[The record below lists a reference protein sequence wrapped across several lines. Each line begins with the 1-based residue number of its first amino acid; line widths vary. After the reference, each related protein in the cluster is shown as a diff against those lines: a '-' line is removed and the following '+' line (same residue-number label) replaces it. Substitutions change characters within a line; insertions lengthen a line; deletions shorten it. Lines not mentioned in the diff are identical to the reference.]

1 MVKILLT
8 GFDPFGGE
16 GINPSYEAIKKVTI
30 NNSSIKVIKK
40 EIPTV
45 FKKAIEVLDETIE
58 MEKPDIVICTGQA
71 GGRFDISLERI
82 GINIIDARIPDN
94 DGDQPID
101 EKIFEDGQEAYFSTI
116 PIKAIVKSLRENGIP
131 ASVSNTAGTFVCNC
145 ILYGLM
151 YLIDKKYPTIKGG
164 FVHVPFLPEQVI
176 ERVNA
181 PSMSLENI
189 ARGFEIIIET
199 VSTTEHDIKEIGG
212 TIS

>member
-1 MVKILLT
+1 MKILLT

-16 GINPSYEAIKKVTI
+16 SINPSYEAIKKITI
-30 NNSSIKVIKK
+30 NSSTVEVIKK
-40 EIPTV
+40 ELPTV

-58 MEKPDIVICTGQA
+58 SVKPDVVVCTGQA

-82 GINIIDARIPDN
+82 GINIIDSRIPDN

-101 EKIFEDGQEAYFSTI
+101 EKIFEDGREAYFSTI
-116 PIKAIVKSLRENGIP
+116 PIKAIVKRMRENGIP

-145 ILYGLM
+145 ILYGAM

-164 FVHVPFLPEQVI
+164 FVHVPFLPEQVT
-176 ERVNA
+176 EKVNT

-189 ARGFEIIIET
+189 TRALEVMIET
-199 VSTTEHDIKEIGG
+199 IATTDQDIKEIGG
-212 TIS
+212 AIS

>member
-1 MVKILLT
+1 MKILLT

-16 GINPSYEAIKKVTI
+16 SINPSYEAIKKITI
-30 NNSSIKVIKK
+30 NNPSIEVIKK

-58 MEKPDIVICTGQA
+58 SVKPDVVVCTGQA
-71 GGRFDISLERI
+71 GGRFDISLERV
-82 GINIIDARIPDN
+82 GINIVDARIPDN

-116 PIKAIVKSLRENGIP
+116 PIKAIVKRMRENGIP
-131 ASVSNTAGTFVCNC
+131 ASVSNTAGTFVCNY
-145 ILYGLM
+145 IFYGAM

-164 FVHVPFLPEQVI
+164 FVHVPFLPEQVT
-176 ERVNA
+176 EKVNT

-189 ARGFEIIIET
+189 TRAFEVMIET
-199 VSTTEHDIKEIGG
+199 IATTDQDIKEIGG